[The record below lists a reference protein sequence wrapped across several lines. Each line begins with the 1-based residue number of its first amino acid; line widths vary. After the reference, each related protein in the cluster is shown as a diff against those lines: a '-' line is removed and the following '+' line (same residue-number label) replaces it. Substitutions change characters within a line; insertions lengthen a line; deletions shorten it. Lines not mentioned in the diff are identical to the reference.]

1 MGIPRPVFIVGSPRS
16 GTSVCTWALG
26 QHSNILPLEETV
38 WLPRVAVDLGVAH
51 AVGSS
56 RGERSHLSASG
67 ITREEMCATVGRGLN
82 KLVISHRTVT
92 STAEGHDAFQLT
104 RSGAD
109 PKRRWVDGTP
119 ENSLWIPALRAL
131 FPGAQFVHLVRDVGA
146 VVRSLTKFSTVGA
159 DDKTVE
165 FGYRKWLR
173 CTKACADAERAYGP
187 GVMLRVRYD
196 DLVNKPKP
204 TLRHILHFLGEEY
217 EPACAEP
224 LRVRI
229 NSSQVPA
236 EHDINVDDVEPELV
250 AEAEALSRALQHDT
264 HVAGPDPV
272 VAAALEDALAQR
284 IRFVGSLE
292 EERKRALDALASLR
306 ARVDLDSLEHIRSV
320 LRGVLI
326 TPGAVAVVSKGA
338 DDVLDA
344 VRELGR
350 RAIHCPADGQGDW
363 AGHHPADTSDAIA
376 SVEAAAAAGAS
387 YLVIPWSCGWWLDHY
402 DGLRA
407 HLTQRCRVAWRDE
420 RCTIY
425 EFASVPA
432 LAAR

>member
-1 MGIPRPVFIVGSPRS
+1 MSSPRPVFIVGSPRS

-38 WLPRVAVDLGVAH
+38 WLPRVAVDLCVAH
-51 AVGSS
+51 AIGSS

-67 ITREEMCATVGRGLN
+67 ITREEMCATVGRALH
-82 KLVISHRTVT
+82 KLVISHRSVT
-92 STAEGHDAFQLT
+92 STAEGHEAFQLT
-104 RSGAD
+104 RSGGD

-131 FPGAQFVHLVRDVGA
+131 FPRAQFVHLARDVGA
-146 VVRSLTKFSTVGA
+146 VARSLTKFSTVGA

-173 CTKACADAERAYGP
+173 CTSACADAERAYGP
-187 GVMLRVRYD
+187 GVVLRVRYD

-204 TLRHILHFLGEEY
+204 TLRRILLFLGEEY

-236 EHDINVDDVEPELV
+236 EHDINVDEVDPALV
-250 AEAEALSRALQHDT
+250 ADAEALSLALQHDKPVS
-264 HVAGPDPV
+264 VADPA

-292 EERKRALDALASLR
+292 QERKRALEALASLR
-306 ARVDLDSLEHIRSV
+306 ARVDLESLDHIRSV

-326 TPGAVAVVSKGA
+326 IPGAVAVVSKGA
-338 DDVLDA
+338 DDILEA

-350 RAIHCPADGQGDW
+350 RALHCPADSQGDW
-363 AGHHPADTSDAIA
+363 TGHHPADTSDAIA
-376 SVEAAAAAGAS
+376 NVVEAAAAGAS

-407 HLTQRCRVAWRDE
+407 HLTQHGRVAWRDE
-420 RCTIY
+420 RCTVY
-425 EFASVPA
+425 ELTSVPA

>member
-67 ITREEMCATVGRGLN
+67 ITREEMCATVGRALN

-92 STAEGHDAFQLT
+92 STTEGHDAFQLT

-159 DDKTVE
+159 DDKSVE

-173 CTKACADAERAYGP
+173 CTKACAEAER
-187 GVMLRVRYD
+187 
-196 DLVNKPKP
+196 
-204 TLRHILHFLGEEY
+204 FLGEEY

-229 NSSQVPA
+229 NSSHVPV
-236 EHDINVDDVEPELV
+236 EHDIDVDDVDPGLV
-250 AEAEALSRALQHDT
+250 AEAEALSRALQHDS
-264 HVAGPDPV
+264 HVVGPDPV
-272 VAAALEDALAQR
+272 VAADLENSLAQR

-292 EERKRALDALASLR
+292 EERKRALDALSSLR
-306 ARVDLDSLEHIRSV
+306 ARLDLDSLEYIRSV

-376 SVEAAAAAGAS
+376 SVEEAAAAGAS

-425 EFASVPA
+425 EFASLPA